1 MTNGLEFLGK
11 GLITQ
16 NLILLQG
23 LGMYALTR
31 HTKTVPGALKAGSS
45 MLAAMVTAGLGAWAL
60 SFVDIPESLAFISSL
75 AVACLAAFLWQ
86 RLLQMPPSLTGGL
99 LDSALVGL
107 LLLMGR
113 DQVMGFAAVSYALS
127 AGLGYLLALIVV
139 AYVRHRLELA
149 PIPKAFRGV
158 PLILITA
165 GLLGMALLGF
175 KL

>member
-1 MTNGLEFLGK
+1 MINSLEFLSK

-31 HTKTVPGALKAGSS
+31 HTKTIPGALKAGSA
-45 MLAAMVTAGLGAWAL
+45 MLGAMVTAGLGVWAL
-60 SFVDIPESLAFISSL
+60 SLVTVPESLFFLSL
-75 AVACLAAFLWQ
+75 LVVACFSAFLWH
-86 RLLQMPPSLTGGL
+86 RLLEMPLSLTSGL

-107 LLLMGR
+107 LLIMGR
-113 DQVMGFAAVSYALS
+113 QQVAGFAAVTYAVS
-127 AGLGYLLALIVV
+127 AGLGCLLVLVV
-139 AYVRHRLELA
+139 TAFLRHQLELA

-158 PLILITA
+158 PLILITV

>member
-1 MTNGLEFLGK
+1 VTEFLELVGR

-31 HTKTVPGALKAGSS
+31 HTKTISGALKAGVS
-45 MLAAMVTAGLGAWAL
+45 MLAAMLTAGLGVWFLSAL
-60 SFVDIPESLAFISSL
+60 AIPESLSFFAYL
-75 AVACLAAFLWQ
+75 VVASLAAFLWQ
-86 RLLQMPPSLTGGL
+86 RLLEMPDSFSGGL
-99 LDSALVGL
+99 MDSALLGM

-113 DQVMGFAAVSYALS
+113 SYITGFAAIGYAVS
-127 AGLGYLLALIVV
+127 AGLGYLIVLLV
-139 AYVRHRLELA
+139 IAFLRHQLQLA
-149 PIPKAFRGV
+149 PIPKPFKGV
-158 PLILITA
+158 PLVLITA